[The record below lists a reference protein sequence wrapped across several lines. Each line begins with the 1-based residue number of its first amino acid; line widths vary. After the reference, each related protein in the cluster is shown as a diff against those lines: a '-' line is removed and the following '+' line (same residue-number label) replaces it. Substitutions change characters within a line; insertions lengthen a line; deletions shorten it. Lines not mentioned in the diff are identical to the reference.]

1 MRLHVSI
8 SLKQGD
14 GEEYGVHTTREL
26 DWEPSEEQ
34 IKKWL
39 GRECVIAERRAY
51 QTALACAAE
60 EAEAAEAEVREVE
73 EALATALSRSGP
85 PKRRRRSRPR

>member
-8 SLKQGD
+8 TLKQGD
-14 GEEYGVHTTREL
+14 EEYGVHTTRKL

-39 GRECVIAERRAY
+39 GRECVNAERRAY
-51 QTALACAAE
+51 HTALACAAE
-60 EAEAAEAEVREVE
+60 EAEAAEAKVREVE
-73 EALATALSRSGP
+73 QSLASTLSKSGP
-85 PKRRRRSRPR
+85 PRRRHRSPPE